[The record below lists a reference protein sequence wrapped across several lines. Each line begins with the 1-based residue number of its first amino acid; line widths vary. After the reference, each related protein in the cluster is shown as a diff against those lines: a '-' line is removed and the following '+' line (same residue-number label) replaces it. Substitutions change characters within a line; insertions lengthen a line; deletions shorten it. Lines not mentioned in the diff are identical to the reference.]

1 MYFTKYR
8 PQILLSF
15 ITILA
20 TLSIWLIFYLK
31 LPAKIGFPVS
41 NLETVFANYDGPNYI
56 AIAKCGYNKN
66 CLGPNFS
73 SITTLEYYPAHLPG
87 YPMLIRLFSIFTTGP
102 KAMLFVTLLG
112 SVLMT
117 LTAYTLFKDFWV
129 AFFLIF
135 LPPRLFILRSIGAP
149 ETWFIF
155 LTLASIYFFKKNKYL
170 ISAVFAALSIY
181 FKTPG
186 IILGL
191 AYLILYLKDLKNI
204 KKYLSYLL
212 MPLMLLGI
220 FYYYKIQ
227 TGDFLAYFHSG
238 DNFHLNPLPFLV
250 FISNKSWIGSIW
262 LEEILYIYFFAL
274 TACQKLYKKFKFDI
288 IFLYPFLFTIL
299 TLFVAHR
306 DISRYIAPIYP
317 FVLFAFKKY
326 LNKPSLRLIL
336 FILIPAIYLYSINFI
351 IGNSAPISNWAPYL

>member
-1 MYFTKYR
+1 M
-8 PQILLSF
+8 
-15 ITILA
+15 
-20 TLSIWLIFYLK
+20 
-31 LPAKIGFPVS
+31 GFPKATF
-41 NLETVFANYDGPNYI
+41 ETIFANYDGPNYM
-56 AIAKCGYNKN
+56 AISKCGYDKN

-73 SITTLEYYPAHLPG
+73 LSQPLEYYPAHLPG
-87 YPMLIRLFSIFTTGP
+87 YPMLIRFFSNFTTGP
-102 KAMLFVTLLG
+102 KAMLFVTLIG

-117 LTAYTLFKDFWV
+117 LATYALFKDFWV

-170 ISAVFAALSIY
+170 ISAIFAALSIY

-191 AYLILYLKDLKNI
+191 VYLFLFFKNI
-204 KKYLSYLL
+204 ENWSASWRMKIVNFAWFLL
-212 MPLMLLGI
+212 MPLTLFLI
-220 FYYYKIQ
+220 FFYYKGQ
-227 TGDFLAYFHSG
+227 TGDFMAYFHSG
-238 DNFHLNPLPFLV
+238 DNFHINPLPYLV
-250 FISNKSWIGSIW
+250 FISTKSWIGSIW

-274 TACQKLYKKFKFDI
+274 LTCQKLYKKFKLDI

-306 DISRYIAPIYP
+306 DISRYIAPVYP
-317 FVLFAFKKY
+317 FVLFAFKKH
-326 LNKPSLRLIL
+326 LNKPHIRIIL

-351 IGNSAPISNWAPYL
+351 IGNTAPIADWTPYL